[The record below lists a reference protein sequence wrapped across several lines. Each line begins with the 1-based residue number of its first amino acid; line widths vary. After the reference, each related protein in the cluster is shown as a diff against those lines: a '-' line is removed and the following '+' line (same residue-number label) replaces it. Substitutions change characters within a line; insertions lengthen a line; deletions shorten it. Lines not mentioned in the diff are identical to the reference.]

1 MGAVILFREVAGFPG
16 SITRVPNSIV
26 EPCLIDASAPPLL
39 YGVPVIMDQTT
50 NGVRPFVAT
59 DTSAQLLYGILVRP
73 FPTSQFSATNYGS
86 TPLGTPGVPPV
97 SGPCDVLVSGYI
109 NVQVP
114 VGSPNPTT
122 AGGTTVA
129 NEVYIWIAATSGVHI
144 QGGFE
149 TVASGGNTL
158 LVTSAAN
165 GVTTHYKGPQDAN
178 GVIELAFNV

>member
-1 MGAVILFREVAGFPG
+1 MGAAFTFRAGAGFPG
-16 SITRVPNSIV
+16 AVTRQENSII

-39 YGVPVIMDQTT
+39 YGVPLIVDQTT

-59 DTSAQLLYGILVRP
+59 DTAAFLMYGILVRP
-73 FPTSQFSATNYGS
+73 FPTSQFSVSNYGN
-86 TPLGTPGVPPV
+86 TPLGGAGVPPV

-114 VGSPNPTT
+114 LGSPNPAT
-122 AGGTTVA
+122 AGATTPA
-129 NEVYIWIAATSGVHI
+129 NAVYIWIAATSGVHI

-158 LVTSAAN
+158 LISVSGIN
-165 GVTTHYKGPQDAN
+165 THFKGSQDAN
-178 GVIELAFNV
+178 GVIELAFNI